1 MTMKKRAVLFCG
13 QDQGGLDNG
22 SFYGSAGGSEEASG
36 IHEKEFEQL
45 SRDDHHAGRFSLTD
59 EILPSLG
66 ATARSNRRVFLRRFI
81 VSPFDPRYRF
91 LH

>member
-1 MTMKKRAVLFCG
+1 MVMTMRKRAVLFCG
-13 QDQGGLDNG
+13 QEGGLDNG
-22 SFYGSAGGSEEASG
+22 SFYGSAGGSEEAGG
-36 IHEKEFEQL
+36 IHEKEFDQL
-45 SRDDHHAGRFSLTD
+45 SRDDAGRFSLTD

-81 VSPFDPRYRF
+81 VSPFDPRYRL